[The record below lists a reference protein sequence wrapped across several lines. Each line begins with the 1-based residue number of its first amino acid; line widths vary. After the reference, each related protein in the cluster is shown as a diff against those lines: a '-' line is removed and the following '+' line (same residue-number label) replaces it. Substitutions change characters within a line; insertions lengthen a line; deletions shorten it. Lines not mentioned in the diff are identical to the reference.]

1 MRITGYSERGVVN
14 SLLYEILH
22 SRSPERLLADLLAMV
37 HFPLVS
43 AFSASVS
50 DATVLVEQSLSDFG
64 DADAILL
71 LRTDAGP
78 MTMFLQAK
86 VKPSQA
92 SLWRIEE
99 EFQRF
104 TAGTGGR
111 LHSSNL
117 FTQLYHKVRFVS
129 ALKHGGIAELQRGV
143 PFPSPSTRSR
153 RKIGSNP
160 VVLRAAK
167 QIELFLAQVR
177 YVALVPEEPEPIA
190 RFAAAMLAKAA
201 PRGYEGWDTQDYG
214 FLCWFEVEQFCRK
227 RGLANTVQAFEFNR
241 GQIY

>member
-14 SLLYEILH
+14 SLLYEILY

-37 HFPLVS
+37 HFPFGAAMPSTVS
-43 AFSASVS
+43 E
-50 DATVLVEQSLSDFG
+50 ATVLVEQSLSDFG

-71 LRTDAGP
+71 LRTVGGP
-78 MTMFLQAK
+78 MTVFLEAK

-92 SLWRIEE
+92 SSWRIED

-104 TAGTGGR
+104 TAGTAGK

-117 FTQLYHKVRFVS
+117 FTQLYHKVRLVS
-129 ALKHGGIAELQRGV
+129 ALKHGGSAEIERGV
-143 PFPSPSTRSR
+143 PFPDSSTRSR

-160 VVLRAAK
+160 VVLRAVK
-167 QIELFLAQVR
+167 QIELFLSQVR

-190 RFAAAMLAKAA
+190 RFAATKLAKGA
-201 PRGYEGWDTQDYG
+201 PRGFEGWDVRDYG
-214 FLCWFEVEQFCRK
+214 FLCWFEVEEFCRK